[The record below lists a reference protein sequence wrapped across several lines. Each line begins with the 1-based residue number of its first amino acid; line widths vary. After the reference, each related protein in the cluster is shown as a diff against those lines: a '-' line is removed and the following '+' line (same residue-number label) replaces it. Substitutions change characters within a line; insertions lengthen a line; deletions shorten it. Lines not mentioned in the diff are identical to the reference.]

1 MMELLSPAGRWE
13 AMAAAVQNGADAVYL
28 GCGELNARRGAKN
41 FTEEE
46 LPEAVKYCHL
56 RGAKLY
62 LTLNTLPS
70 DREMEAGADMLRRAS
85 RWGVDGVIVQ
95 DWGLAALAREIVPD
109 LPLHGSTQMTVHS
122 LAGVEKAAALGMKC
136 VVLGR
141 ELSRE
146 DVRFICRRSPIA
158 IEVFAH
164 GALCMC
170 WSGQCAMSAL
180 IGQRSGNRG
189 LCAQPCRLPYR
200 LDGGKMG
207 HTLSLKDACLADH
220 LAELEEMGVSI
231 LKLEGRMKRPEYVAV
246 VTRIY
251 AALLKEKRR
260 PTAAEL
266 AELELAFSRDGFT
279 DGYWRGE
286 TGPDMFGTRREDAP
300 DPEELF
306 RSAKA
311 AYDREELCT
320 VPVTL
325 SAEILAGRPARLTA
339 SDGGGRTASAAGPVP
354 EPART
359 RPLDAAD
366 VKARLAKT
374 GGTVFRAKEV
384 EVVLDPGLSLPASSI
399 NGLRREA
406 LEALANLR
414 TLPPRRRE
422 RPAAPP
428 PEAPSQPEAPRLT
441 VSLFRGEQLTEELI
455 SLSPAIVYLPAERI
469 EEFDT
474 APYLGRGIEFC
485 AALPRICKDSELP
498 VLRRLLERA
507 REKGCTAL
515 SVQNIG
521 QLALAEELDLPAR
534 GDFALNVFN
543 SRSVAQL
550 ADWGLASAALSFE
563 LRHEQMRDIKKHL
576 PCEAVVY
583 GRLPLMLT
591 ENCLTANGLGCRERN
606 LYGTCRAPHALTDRR
621 GETFPVL
628 SVFGC
633 RSEIENSKTM
643 FLADRPD
650 YRRCGLT
657 YARLRFTTE
666 TPDECAGV
674 LRRYLGQTEDVPPD
688 FTRGLFYRGV
698 S

>member
-1 MMELLSPAGRWE
+1 
-13 AMAAAVQNGADAVYL
+13 
-28 GCGELNARRGAKN
+28 
-41 FTEEE
+41 
-46 LPEAVKYCHL
+46 
-56 RGAKLY
+56 
-62 LTLNTLPS
+62 
-70 DREMEAGADMLRRAS
+70 
-85 RWGVDGVIVQ
+85 
-95 DWGLAALAREIVPD
+95 
-109 LPLHGSTQMTVHS
+109 
-122 LAGVEKAAALGMKC
+122 
-136 VVLGR
+136 
-141 ELSRE
+141 
-146 DVRFICRRSPIA
+146 
-158 IEVFAH
+158 
-164 GALCMC
+164 
-170 WSGQCAMSAL
+170 
-180 IGQRSGNRG
+180 
-189 LCAQPCRLPYR
+189 
-200 LDGGKMG
+200 
-207 HTLSLKDACLADH
+207 
-220 LAELEEMGVSI
+220 
-231 LKLEGRMKRPEYVAV
+231 MKRPEYVAV